1 MKYIFSTLVF
11 ACVLLAAC
19 SAPEE
24 IKTEQPPIAKKDS
37 IITPPP
43 ATRVYTY
50 NERYFIPNA
59 SIDDATNID
68 DPLQAIRVIQLKK
81 GTNKV
86 LVISSFD
93 KLGEN
98 SLETWFGIEMP
109 SFAPGSYRI
118 SDAAQLA
125 FYRFYLGE
133 QRKRIDGKKYDGK
146 LTIEQYK
153 DGYISGHI
161 DAKISGETKSFDE
174 ESKPVTVTF
183 TGSFRIQE
191 VALENTLMKTR

>member
-1 MKYIFSTLVF
+1 MKYVFSTLIF
-11 ACVLLAAC
+11 ACILLAAC

-24 IKTEQPPIAKKDS
+24 IKTETPTIAKKDS
-37 IITPPP
+37 IITPP
-43 ATRVYTY
+43 AAARVYTY
-50 NERYFIPNA
+50 NDRYFIPDA
-59 SIDDATNID
+59 SIDDATNVD

-81 GTNKV
+81 GANKV

-93 KLGEN
+93 KLGET

-109 SFAPGSYRI
+109 SFAPGSYKI
-118 SDAAQLA
+118 AEAAQLA

-133 QRKRIDGKKYDGK
+133 ERKRIDGQKYDGT
-146 LTIEQYK
+146 LTIEEYK

-161 DAKISGETKSFDE
+161 DAKIGGVTKSFE
-174 ESKPVTVTF
+174 EDSKPVTVTF

>member
-1 MKYIFSTLVF
+1 MKYAFSSLVLS
-11 ACVLLAAC
+11 CILLAAC

-37 IITPPP
+37 VITPPP
-43 ATRVYTY
+43 AARVYTY
-50 NERYFIPNA
+50 NERYFIPEA
-59 SIDDATNID
+59 SIDDATNVD

-81 GTNKV
+81 GANKV

-93 KLGEN
+93 KLGES

-109 SFAPGSYRI
+109 SFAPGTYELSE
-118 SDAAQLA
+118 ATQLA
-125 FYRFYLGE
+125 FYRFHLGE
-133 QRKRIDGKKYDGK
+133 KRKRIDGERYGGT
-146 LTIEQYK
+146 LTIEEYK

-161 DAKISGETKSFDE
+161 EAKIAGITKSFEE
-174 ESKPVTVTF
+174 ESRPVKVTF

-191 VALENTLMKTR
+191 VALENTLLKTR